1 MWWWDSLIDD
11 KVRTAQQEGQFDNLR
26 GAGRPFRWKDDSN
39 DEDWLGN
46 HLLHNAGVLPE
57 WLQLRKEIA
66 AERPAVREALDTYW
80 LRRAEL
86 DPQDHRHAAL
96 LARLEAEYAARAR
109 EINRKIDEHNLRC
122 PSLAHEMPRFP
133 EDLIRRRLQRVCRS

>member
-1 MWWWDSLIDD
+1 MWWWDNLIED
-11 KVRTAQQEGQFDNLR
+11 KIRTAQEAGQFDNLR
-26 GAGRPFRWKDDSN
+26 GAGRPFQWNDDSR

-66 AERPAVREALDTYW
+66 IERPSVVEALGTYW
-80 LRRAEL
+80 RQREKL
-86 DPQDHRHAAL
+86 DPGDRRQAAL

-109 EINRKIDEHNLRC
+109 EINRKIDLHNLRC
-122 PSLAHEMPRFP
+122 PSLAHEMPRYP
-133 EDLIRRRLQRVCRS
+133 EDLIRRRLQRV